1 MCDAPHIRVFDT
13 RRSIIRPWGNDYNL
27 PYMGDSSTFRIHS
40 KALKRLNVDT
50 LRQRMH
56 HLVRPEFDLFYKIY
70 EDTSILMQMPLT
82 TREDFNNMKDADLF
96 DKDIMDLIGHFNIEE
111 TDPDFTPTNR
121 FVTVFTTLELA
132 KERRRMIVWT
142 KIINELFALAHSFS
156 LPSVEEV
163 CRQVHRGQFCVT
175 LDFTCYYWQF
185 ALQDAIRQFY
195 CFRYKGHV
203 FRMTAMP
210 MGQRHSAGVG
220 HMATVGLIAKA
231 NSFADAYIDNVRF
244 VDDNTTK
251 LAHTVWSFFADC
263 QAIGITINELQQP
276 DQVLGLIRSSGEYL
290 GIHFDYL
297 AKTVKL
303 AEKSITKLKAALV
316 EIRDPEVST
325 DKCRQILSLLLWA
338 SQVLHLDL
346 APRYHIFKFVRR
358 RLSTSAD
365 TQRPAKIWPSIIQ
378 DWISW
383 LTTCIHNAPFTPI
396 HPDATDPNGRDF
408 TMFTDASL
416 TGWGAIIIDHRSCTI
431 SIAGERWSDEVL
443 SHSPSINVLEMYAL
457 QRACIRFQETLS
469 NATVRIYVDNTSTLH
484 LASSRSTS
492 SGYALNTAASVLR
505 QTLQRLNIITTDILY
520 IASNSNP
527 ADAPSRDRPVDLN
540 LLVQYMER

>member
-1 MCDAPHIRVFDT
+1 
-13 RRSIIRPWGNDYNL
+13 
-27 PYMGDSSTFRIHS
+27 
-40 KALKRLNVDT
+40 
-50 LRQRMH
+50 MH
-56 HLVRPEFDLFYKIY
+56 RLVRPEFDLFYKIY

-82 TREDFNNMKDADLF
+82 TREEFNNLEDADLV
-96 DKDIMDLIGHFNIEE
+96 DKDIFDLIGHRNIEE
-111 TDPDFTPTNR
+111 TDAEYTPTNR

-142 KIINELFALAHSFS
+142 KIINELFALLHSFS

-195 CFRYKGHV
+195 CFRYKGRV

-220 HMATVGLIAKA
+220 HMATLGLIAKA

-251 LAHTVWSFFADC
+251 LANTVWNFFADC
-263 QAIGITINELQQP
+263 QAIGITINELQRD
-276 DQVLGLIRSSGEYL
+276 DQILGLIRSSGEYL
-290 GIHFDYL
+290 GIHFDYV

-303 AEKSITKLKAALV
+303 AEKSITKLRAALL
-316 EIRDPEVST
+316 EIQDPEVST

-338 SQVLHLDL
+338 SQVLHIDL

-358 RLSTSAD
+358 RLSTASD
-365 TQRPAKIWPSIIQ
+365 TRRPAIIWPSIMNE
-378 DWISW
+378 WISW
-383 LTTCIHNAPFTPI
+383 LNMCIDNAPFTPV
-396 HPDATDPNGRDF
+396 HPDAIDPNRRDF

-431 SIAGERWSDEVL
+431 SIAGDRWSAEVL
-443 SHSPSINVLEMYAL
+443 ATDPSINVLEMYAL
-457 QRACIRFQETLS
+457 QRACIRFQEHLT
-469 NATVRIYVDNTSTLH
+469 NASVRIYVDNTSTMH
-484 LASSRSTS
+484 LASNRSTS
-492 SGYALNTAASVLR
+492 SGFTLNTAASVLR
-505 QTLQRLNIITTDILY
+505 QTISHLHITVTDILY
-520 IASNSNP
+520 IASSSNP
-527 ADAPSRDRPVDLN
+527 SDAPSRDRPVDLN
-540 LLVQYMER
+540 LLVQYMQR